1 MSKKFSD
8 RNYSNSGAN
17 KMKKEIRS
25 CIFCKFMDA
34 IEVFSY
40 DYFYLEDVTGANK
53 NHLKKRLGEARTFFE
68 KCQRRGFRYYVIVH

>member
-1 MSKKFSD
+1 
-8 RNYSNSGAN
+8 
-17 KMKKEIRS
+17 
-25 CIFCKFMDA
+25 MDA

-40 DYFYLEDVTGANK
+40 DYFYLEDVIGANK